1 MAVTVPVSWGELLD
15 KVTILQIKAERIV
28 DADKLANVNREL
40 AELTAVIERNGPLSS
55 GVQALMDELR
65 EANTALWDIED
76 NIRTCEREKR
86 FDEEFIRLAR
96 SVYYTNDRRAELK
109 RKLNQ
114 LLDSALVEEKSY
126 ESYT

>member
-55 GVQALMDELR
+55 GAQMLMDELR

-76 NIRTCEREKR
+76 NIRACEREKR

-109 RKLNQ
+109 REVNQ

>member
-40 AELTAVIERNGPLSS
+40 AELTVVIERNGPLSS
-55 GVQALMDELR
+55 GAQALMDELR

-109 RKLNQ
+109 RKVNQ

>member
-76 NIRTCEREKR
+76 NIRACEREKR

-109 RKLNQ
+109 REVNQ